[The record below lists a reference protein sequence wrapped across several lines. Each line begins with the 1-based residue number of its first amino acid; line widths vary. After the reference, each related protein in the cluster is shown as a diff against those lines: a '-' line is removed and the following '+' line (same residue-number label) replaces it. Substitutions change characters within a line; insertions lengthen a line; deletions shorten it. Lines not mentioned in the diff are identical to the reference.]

1 MTDKNKHNEKNSTA
15 AAAAGGFAAGAAGS
29 LAANAI
35 PKIHVEIVAEHEPET
50 TAEPLPEEVKIVATA
65 EAPEPEAAILA
76 NDEGI
81 RFAHVDADNFG
92 DAFAQARAQV
102 GPGGAFEYNGKIY
115 STYIAEEWDA
125 MSAEERTDYQHRVFQ
140 DAPAQHHTPSQ
151 HGNTA
156 AHSTPS
162 ATTGEVPANAEM
174 ISDDPHNNPIE
185 VIGVETVED
194 GNGEIM
200 NVAVVEIEGEQALLV
215 DIDNDGVIDAMFIDE
230 NHDGEYQPTEVSD
243 ISGAGIEIEDLM
255 QSQSAS
261 QGDFLYAVNDD
272 MPDYVNDADSIM
284 SV

>member
-1 MTDKNKHNEKNSTA
+1 MTDKNRHNEKSSTA

-35 PKIHVEIVAEHEPET
+35 PKIHVEIVAEHEAET
-50 TAEPLPEEVKIVATA
+50 SAASLPEEISIVATA
-65 EAPEPEAAILA
+65 ESPEPDATILA

-125 MSAEERTDYQHRVFQ
+125 MSAEERSDYQHQVFT
-140 DAPAQHHTPSQ
+140 DAPVHHHTPMQQS
-151 HGNTA
+151 NTTV
-156 AHSTPS
+156 HSTSS
-162 ATTGEVPANAEM
+162 ATTGEIPANAEM
-174 ISDDPHNNPIE
+174 ISDEPHNNPIE

-194 GNGEIM
+194 DNGKIM

-215 DIDNDGVIDAMFIDE
+215 DLDNDGVIDVMLCDE
-230 NHDGEYQPTEVSD
+230 NNDGEIDSSEITDVSE
-243 ISGAGIEIEDLM
+243 AGIEIVDLM
-255 QSQSAS
+255 QSQAAS
-261 QGDFLYAVNDD
+261 EGNYLYASNDD
-272 MPDYVNDADSIM
+272 MPDYMNDADSVM